1 MPPLPTLSARFE
13 TVLTP
18 EPRLRQ
24 CLLVCGWLALITGFA
39 LIVLMPLAP
48 IWRILLAFVWIGESL
63 RELRGLARG
72 AARLRFI
79 RMDADGNIAGVGP
92 DGHIEVLTLLSGS
105 IVLSRLGWLRVR
117 FADGSRYGELLRGD
131 PARDLEWQRLQ
142 LIWRHSRTAFGRQD
156 GS

>member
-1 MPPLPTLSARFE
+1 MSSSRFE

-24 CLLVCGWLALITGFA
+24 CVLLCGWLAMMTGSVLI
-39 LIVLMPLAP
+39 LLMPLAP
-48 IWRILLAFVWIGESL
+48 VWRIVLAAAWVGESL

-72 AARLRFI
+72 AARLRLI
-79 RMDADGNIAGVGP
+79 RLDAEGNISGVGP
-92 DGHIEVLTLLSGS
+92 DGRLEALTLLSGS
-105 IVLSRLGWLRVR
+105 IVLSRLGWLWLQ
-117 FADGSRYGELLRGD
+117 FSDGSRYGELLRGD

>member
-1 MPPLPTLSARFE
+1 MSSARFE

-24 CLLVCGWLALITGFA
+24 CLLVFGGLAMITGFM

-48 IWRILLAFVWIGESL
+48 VWRILLAAGWVGESL
-63 RELRGLARG
+63 RELRGFARG
-72 AARLRFI
+72 ARRLCLI
-79 RMDADGNIAGVGP
+79 RLDADGNITAIGP
-92 DGHIEVLTLLSGS
+92 DGRFEHLALLSGS
-105 IVLSRLGWLRVR
+105 MVLSRLGWLRVQ
-117 FADGSRYGELLRGD
+117 FPDGSRYGELLRGD

-142 LIWRHSRTAFGRQD
+142 LIWRHSRTAFGQQD